1 MTLHLRAIF
10 HNANYVQRTEA
21 HKDNGLVVDVSTL
34 YGSDIVSDH
43 SCDVN
48 GSQESSFTVDPVLSF
63 RDP

>member
-1 MTLHLRAIF
+1 MSAAGVTHTVSVFTLLDSTFTRNF

-21 HKDNGLVVDVSTL
+21 HKDNRLVVDVSTL

-48 GSQESSFTVDPVLSF
+48 GSQ
-63 RDP
+63 